1 MQYYRGAG
9 FEVAL
14 LLDLADGSDGEK
26 ATETLKGALTVVSEV
41 TGILESRSGVLQNDQ
56 EVSYAVVDQLAA
68 SRHRLLVYNSCVNQL
83 YKWQN
88 HLGFPLKAFIEALT
102 EITVMNELCAAFYME
117 PPVAHSKKAAS

>member
-56 EVSYAVVDQLAA
+56 EVSSAVVDQVAT
-68 SRHRLLVYNSCVNQL
+68 SRHRLLVYDSCVNQL
-83 YKWQN
+83 
-88 HLGFPLKAFIEALT
+88 
-102 EITVMNELCAAFYME
+102 
-117 PPVAHSKKAAS
+117 